1 MNGEN
6 PNPITPP
13 PPEDAGSQALADA
26 LRSSFV
32 IVQIIMV
39 VLIIAFLAS
48 GMFTVG
54 QNQRAIVLR
63 LGKPVGEGDKALLMP
78 GFHPGLPSPIDE
90 VVRIPFTSLQTAESS
105 VGWYL
110 TPEERAQHVPP
121 PPPMNGIDPATMTY
135 ALTSDTNILHVKA
148 TVRYKITNPVR
159 YYFDFTDAA
168 AFVTNAL
175 DNALLFAASQFPV
188 DDILTRNRTGF
199 LEAVTVRVQKLVD
212 EEHLGVTL
220 ETPLGLEVS
229 PPLYLVEKFNAVDT
243 ANVKRDNARAQAETY
258 ATTTLAEARTTA
270 ASHTNDAQ
278 AARVRLV
285 TMLDAQAQKFTNV
298 IHGPY
303 AHDHDFYLRFM
314 QMTLL
319 ESVYKHVQ
327 EIILEPH
334 VSPRE
339 LRVNLNREPSGP
351 ATNSVAP

>member
-1 MNGEN
+1 
-6 PNPITPP
+6 
-13 PPEDAGSQALADA
+13 
-26 LRSSFV
+26 
-32 IVQIIMV
+32 
-39 VLIIAFLAS
+39 
-48 GMFTVG
+48 
-54 QNQRAIVLR
+54 
-63 LGKPVGEGDKALLMP
+63 
-78 GFHPGLPSPIDE
+78 
-90 VVRIPFTSLQTAESS
+90 
-105 VGWYL
+105 
-110 TPEERAQHVPP
+110 
-121 PPPMNGIDPATMTY
+121 
-135 ALTSDTNILHVKA
+135 
-148 TVRYKITNPVR
+148 
-159 YYFDFTDAA
+159 
-168 AFVTNAL
+168 
-175 DNALLFAASQFPV
+175 
-188 DDILTRNRTGF
+188 
-199 LEAVTVRVQKLVD
+199 VD